1 MSVSDLIARYPDLMA
16 RCLNLSG
23 TTILITIDEEYKIT
37 FCTDS
42 LVQQLHLL
50 HKPTGTHL
58 GSVLCPLEEAE
69 FFLTISNSSKKF
81 LPQLFRLCESNDLY
95 RCYTFPIDTG
105 YLVWGH
111 KMGSTE
117 NEILESM
124 SHLNNELSD
133 MSRQLSKA
141 NRELNKKNQELEW
154 ANEKITRISRTDYL
168 TGLSNRSYFQERL
181 KEIFALTKRHGLE
194 FTILLADLD
203 HFKRINDTYG
213 HDMGDK
219 VLQAFGTLLANE
231 CRTEDLPARYGGEE
245 FILVFPKTHA
255 SGVITF
261 YERIRRELIHSDLLP
276 DSDFVTFSAG
286 ITEYEEGGTEISLL
300 KKADDALY
308 EAKKNGR
315 DRYVI
320 SP

>member
-1 MSVSDLIARYPDLMA
+1 MFVSDLIARYPDLMA

-23 TTILITIDEEYKIT
+23 TTILITTDEEYKII

-42 LVQQLHLL
+42 LVQKLHLL
-50 HKPTGTHL
+50 HKPVGTHL

-69 FFLTISNSSKKF
+69 FSLTISNSSKKF

-95 RCYTFPIDTG
+95 RCYIFPIDEG
-105 YLVWGH
+105 YLVWGD

-133 MSRQLSKA
+133 MSRELSKT
-141 NRELNKKNQELEW
+141 NRELNKKNQELQR
-154 ANEKITRISRTDYL
+154 ANEKITRLSRTDYL
-168 TGLSNRSYFQERL
+168 TGLSNRSYFQERF

-194 FTILLADLD
+194 LTILLADLD
-203 HFKRINDTYG
+203 HFKRVNDTYG

-219 VLQAFGTLLANE
+219 VLQAFGTLLGKE

-245 FILVFPKTHA
+245 FILMLPKTYA
-255 SGVITF
+255 SGATTI
-261 YERIRRELIHSDLLP
+261 YERMRSELIHSDLLP

-286 ITEYEEGGTEISLL
+286 ITEYEERDTETSLL